1 MSQPLSLYLD
11 RPSRVQ
17 RWHPLTKLAVVLLIL
32 VSGLALP
39 GVWAGYAVLV
49 LLVLPLAIMGKVQRE
64 LLVTTVKVTVPFAL
78 SVFLIQGFLWPGGT
92 PLVSLGPVSL
102 KTEGLLFAIRSVGR
116 IMVVVSGFLWFAYTT
131 RPDRLMVALNQKGL
145 PNSLV
150 YMVVATLQIVPRF
163 QNRAASILDAQRS
176 RGLETQGNLLVRSR
190 ALLPL
195 VIPLVLSSLIDVE
208 ERAMAIE
215 ARGFTRGGMKTS
227 LVEIAEA
234 AWEPPVRWLIL
245 LVAVLLLGA
254 SIWLRIAR

>member
-17 RWHPLTKLAVVLLIL
+17 RLHPLTKLVVVVLIL

-39 GVWAGYAVLV
+39 GVWAGYAVL
-49 LLVLPLAIMGKVQRE
+49 LILVLPLAIWSRVQRE
-64 LLVTTVKVTVPFAL
+64 LLVTTAKVTFPFAI

-92 PLVSLGPVSL
+92 PLISLGPLSL

-116 IMVVVSGFLWFAYTT
+116 IMVVVGGFLWFAYTT

-163 QNRAASILDAQRS
+163 QNRAAAILDAQRS

-215 ARGFTRGGMKTS
+215 ARGFNRGGLKTS

-234 AWEPPVRWLIL
+234 AWEPPARWVIL
-245 LVAVLLLGA
+245 LMAVLLLGA
-254 SIWLRIAR
+254 SIWLRIAW

>member
-1 MSQPLSLYLD
+1 MSQSLSLYLD
-11 RPSRVQ
+11 RPSWVQ
-17 RWHPLTKLAVVLLIL
+17 RLHPLTKLAVVLLIL

-39 GVWAGYAVLV
+39 GIWAGYAVMLI
-49 LLVLPLAIMGKVQRE
+49 LVLPLAIGGKVHRE
-64 LLVTTVKVTVPFAL
+64 LLATTLKVTFPFAI

-102 KTEGLLFAIRSVGR
+102 KAEGLLFAIRSVGR
-116 IMVVVSGFLWFAYTT
+116 IMVVISGFLWFAYTT
-131 RPDRLMVALNQKGL
+131 RPDRLMVALNQKGA

-163 QNRAASILDAQRS
+163 QSRAAAILDAQRS
-176 RGLETQGNLLVRSR
+176 RGLETRGNLLVRSR

-215 ARGFTRGGMKTS
+215 ARGFNRSGLKTS
-227 LVEIAEA
+227 LAVISEA
-234 AWEPPVRWLIL
+234 AWEPPARWGIL
-245 LVAVLLLGA
+245 LLSVLLLGA